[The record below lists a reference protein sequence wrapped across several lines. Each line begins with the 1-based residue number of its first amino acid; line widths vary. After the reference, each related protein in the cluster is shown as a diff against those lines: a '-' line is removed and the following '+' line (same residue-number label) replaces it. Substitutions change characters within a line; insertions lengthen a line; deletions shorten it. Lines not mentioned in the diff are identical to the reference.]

1 MCCEDYSVPMNAYD
15 LDMARLGRIGEA
27 LGDGTRRSLYRHVV
41 EAQVP
46 LSAGEVGAVFGLH
59 RTVARS
65 HLEKLVEMN
74 LLQVGT
80 RRRAQGG
87 RPAKVYFPSEE
98 RLEVQLPPRRY
109 EWLARLLVQLLNRL
123 PGDHADMAVEVGHEF
138 GRNLARASL
147 VDAVA
152 TASETGLSPRQAVK
166 WLGENGYRARLHSG
180 KAPTVTIDVTNC
192 VYQEVAQLSPNVVC
206 GFDRG
211 MICGLLGV
219 KAQDHT
225 QLRSILEGDDFC
237 RHEISL

>member
-1 MCCEDYSVPMNAYD
+1 MNAYD

-27 LGDGTRRSLYRHVV
+27 LGDGTRRSLYRYVV

-46 LSAGEVGAVFGLH
+46 LSAGEVGAAFGLH

-109 EWLARLLVQLLNRL
+109 EWLARLLVQLLNRF
-123 PGDHADMAVEVGHEF
+123 PGDHSEMAVDVGREF

-147 VDAVA
+147 VDGVV
-152 TASETGLSPRQAVK
+152 TDGDGTLSPHQVVQ
-166 WLGENGYRARLHSG
+166 WLGENGYRARLHSD
-180 KAPTVTIDVTNC
+180 KAPAVTIDVTNC
-192 VYQEVAQLSPNVVC
+192 VYQEVAQLAPGVVC
-206 GFDRG
+206 AFDTG

-219 KAQDHT
+219 SPQAHK
-225 QLRSILEGDDFC
+225 QLRSILDGDEFC

>member
-1 MCCEDYSVPMNAYD
+1 MCCEDYSALMNAYD

-46 LSAGEVGAVFGLH
+46 QSAGELGATFGLH

-65 HLEKLVEMN
+65 HLEKLVEMG

-87 RPAKVYFPSEE
+87 RPSKVYFPSEE

-109 EWLARLLVQLLNRL
+109 EWLARLLVQLLGRL
-123 PGDHADMAVEVGHEF
+123 PGDHYEMAIDVGHEH
-138 GRNLARASL
+138 GCNLARASL
-147 VDAVA
+147 IDGVVTSGDARLTPQEVV
-152 TASETGLSPRQAVK
+152 Q
-166 WLGENGYRARLHSG
+166 WLGENGYRARLGNG
-180 KAPTVTIDVTNC
+180 KPPTVTIDVTNC
-192 VYQEVAQLSPNVVC
+192 VYQEVALLAPKMVC
-206 GFDRG
+206 AFDQG

-219 KAQDHT
+219 SPGNHRQV
-225 QLRSILEGDDFC
+225 RSILDGDEFC
-237 RHEISL
+237 RHEITL

>member
-1 MCCEDYSVPMNAYD
+1 MNAYD
-15 LDMARLGRIGEA
+15 VDMASLGRIGEA

-41 EAQVP
+41 EAPVP
-46 LSAGEVGAVFGLH
+46 LSAGEVGEVFGLH

-74 LLQVGT
+74 LLRVGT

-109 EWLARLLVQLLNRL
+109 EWLAKLLVQLLNRY
-123 PGDHADMAVEVGHEF
+123 PGDHAETAVEVGQEF

-147 VDAVA
+147 VDGVVA
-152 TASETGLSPRQAVK
+152 AGEGALSPRQVVE
-166 WLGENGYRARLHSG
+166 WLGENGYRAELQGG

-192 VYQEVAQLSPNVVC
+192 VYQEVAQLSPEVVC

-219 KAQDHT
+219 RPEDHR
-225 QLRSILEGDDFC
+225 QVRSILDGDQYC
-237 RHEISL
+237 RHEVSL